1 MSKLAKFRR
10 RHGEPKRN
18 PPLSTDVVAQILPG
32 FVAFA
37 ATRFVTRTAALQIAK
52 RWPKYAKHAGAMAS
66 IGTFATAWL
75 GAHRVKTLEKYHD
88 MIVIGSGIAAIQSL
102 VQLYLPAFGW
112 VVSDC
117 SPQLGAAP
125 AQKLLAAQT
134 AAQQQQQQLSGAGRP
149 ARIPQGFKPTTAN
162 EWFTY
167 NDAYDAGGYR
177 GKTEAAQ
184 PSVPGETAAEEP
196 DVQISDLL
204 DNSDLQ
210 LDNSDLGL
218 S

>member
-1 MSKLAKFRR
+1 MSKLAKFRSSR
-10 RHGEPKRN
+10 GEPKRN
-18 PPLSTDVVAQILPG
+18 PPLSTDVIQQILPG
-32 FVAFA
+32 FAAFA
-37 ATRFVTRTAALQIAK
+37 ATRYVTRTAALQIAK

-66 IGTFATAWL
+66 IGTFAAAWL

-88 MIVIGSGIAAIQSL
+88 MIVIGAGIGAIQSL
-102 VQLYLPAFGW
+102 VQLYIPQLGW

-117 SPQLGAAP
+117 SPQLGAAQSRP
-125 AQKLLAAQT
+125 LLAAQ
-134 AAQQQQQQLSGAGRP
+134 AAPQLAGTP

-167 NDAYDAGGYR
+167 NDAYDAGSYK

-184 PSVPGETAAEEP
+184 PEVPGEEAEQP
-196 DVQISDLL
+196 DMQISDLL
-204 DNSDLQ
+204 DNSDLG